1 MRLICAYNCTMPTID
16 LSDEELGA
24 IIAALR
30 ERIDREWRYRMA
42 PRLEP
47 FRTALAKL
55 DPNAPQIRP
64 VMPLPPL
71 PKAGRTRGT
80 RRR

>member
-1 MRLICAYNCTMPTID
+1 MPTIN
-16 LSDEELGA
+16 LTDEELGA

-30 ERIDREWRYRMA
+30 ERIDREWRYRMS

-64 VMPLPPL
+64 AATLPPL
-71 PKAGRTRGT
+71 PST